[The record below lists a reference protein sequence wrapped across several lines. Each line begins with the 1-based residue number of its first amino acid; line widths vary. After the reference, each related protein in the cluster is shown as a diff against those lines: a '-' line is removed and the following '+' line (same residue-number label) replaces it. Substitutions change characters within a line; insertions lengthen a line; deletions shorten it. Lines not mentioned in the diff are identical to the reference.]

1 MYMKQILIELD
12 DRSAR
17 ELERIAPARQ
27 RKRAEFIRRA
37 IRVALDAAREAR
49 TQAAYRA
56 KPVSGKVTAADLRGW
71 DSANELAVVNPKTP
85 GRRRAQGTRR

>member
-37 IRVALDAAREAR
+37 IRVALDAAREAK
-49 TQAAYRA
+49 TQAAYRTR
-56 KPVSGKVTAADLRGW
+56 PVSSKVTAADLQGW
-71 DSANELAVVNPKTP
+71 DSANELAVV
-85 GRRRAQGTRR
+85 GARARRPRRQKATRR